1 MGTVGDWM
9 GHCSCF
15 MIYNGDEW
23 VRFTRTIHGDSAGD
37 IFMVINRHVYHEIL
51 SDYDWVYNEI
61 IVGYFMGQW
70 RIEPASQGDYN
81 WFTKNKKPH
90 KKKLWKKRDLLQPTI
105 ATSEVNRTGPK
116 RWSMAPKI
124 RGWTPGK
131 TGGPNSW
138 IWHQIRQT
146 MTTLVDPWV
155 DQFTSVVFG
164 NPCIDNIDI
173 LR

>member
-51 SDYDWVYNEI
+51 SDYDWGYNEI

-81 WFTKNKKPH
+81 WFTKIKKPH
-90 KKKLWKKRDLLQPTI
+90 KKKTLWKKKGLI
-105 ATSEVNRTGPK
+105 ATNNSNKWGKQNWPKTVIYGSENQGMDPRKDRRAKQLDLAPNPTNHDDIGRPLSWPIYECGFWK
-116 RWSMAPKI
+116 SMY
-124 RGWTPGK
+124 R
-131 TGGPNSW
+131 
-138 IWHQIRQT
+138 
-146 MTTLVDPWV
+146 
-155 DQFTSVVFG
+155 
-164 NPCIDNIDI
+164 
-173 LR
+173 